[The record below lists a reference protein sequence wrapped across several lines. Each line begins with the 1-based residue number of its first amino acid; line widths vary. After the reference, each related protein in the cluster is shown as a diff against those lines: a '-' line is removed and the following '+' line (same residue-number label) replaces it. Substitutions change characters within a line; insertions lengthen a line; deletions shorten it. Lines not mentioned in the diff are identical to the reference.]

1 MRRIPGFMRDYLING
16 IGQGVAVE
24 KNRQA
29 LNDVELMPRYLADAD
44 KPNIG
49 CKLMGHDYDAPFG
62 VAPIG
67 LSGLIWPKSEFILA
81 EAAKTHNIPY
91 TLSTLATDSLENIRQ
106 IAGDNTWFQLYT
118 PQDPE
123 IRKDLLRR
131 CKEAGYYAIMVTVDV
146 PQKIRRDHDIRN
158 GLIVSEIF
166 VDIWDNF
173 QSVNF

>member
-1 MRRIPGFMRDYLING
+1 M
-16 IGQGVAVE
+16 
-24 KNRQA
+24 
-29 LNDVELMPRYLADAD
+29 
-44 KPNIG
+44 
-49 CKLMGHDYDAPFG
+49 
-62 VAPIG
+62 
-67 LSGLIWPKSEFILA
+67 IWPNSEAILT
-81 EAAKTHNIPY
+81 ETAKTHNIPY

-106 IAGDNTWFQLYT
+106 IAWDNTWFQLYT